1 MPEEINIFNINNPNS
16 GIDLLS
22 PFVRVTIG
30 AIGNVSSEVFTI
42 GDGKLI
48 SASVTLSEGKAQSNC
63 KFTVYDPQKRLTD
76 KFFSYIESVDGLD
89 PIEAPETE
97 QEDEKDDEIVE
108 GSAPNEGEAT
118 SGKVIFEN
126 VVASTYG
133 WGSKYDGGSK
143 GAYGDKIDFEGMTAA
158 MYHPSGKNFY
168 KYAKM
173 KVTEISSGR
182 SIIVTVN
189 DTGPFAIAPNG
200 DVITPYI
207 PHPTRK
213 IDLVRGAWKKLTN
226 NAPRGLTNVKIE
238 WLEAGTTTTVIPLKD
253 KSESKN
259 QIANNIKKGNI
270 ANAKI
275 GNWPTAKVT
284 ATKNIIVFPGHLAD
298 TPGGG
303 GTSGSGDTNSVLYKG
318 EQRVREFIA
327 NDISTNLFI
336 SELQKAGYNVITAP
350 PTPPTRGD
358 AARNAYYNA
367 VKSLKEAN
375 SAYALELHFDAPPN
389 GRPGVIPGGK
399 YDQSGAS
406 LSVMDVALAKEF
418 GNFSFNHRQSLG
430 GPSRGITL
438 LELDAL
444 GSTLT
449 GLINSGISTGD
460 FTSLERALLP
470 YSQRAVRALNTVT
483 DGIISKTGEVTDSV
497 NNAKGAQQ
505 EKIAE
510 AKTLAGAQIT
520 IELGYNGK
528 TLAASSFIH
537 TGLSYSIFA
546 PDHLE
551 FSGTSAGWA
560 LTQRIKNNVYTNLT
574 FKKIASK
581 VASAYGLKLDMPIDG
596 PKYEYFPQRGQS
608 DYEMLLIEAR
618 RIGLRMY
625 VKGNVLHIKPRAD
638 ILVNKNTYVLTYGEN
653 MGINFTCDHTAQKD
667 TKGGARSS
675 DPGEST
681 TTGVRKFEVDPDTGK
696 LEQKVKENIVAT
708 GGDAGDVSTTGS
720 SVPTP
725 APKTDGT
732 TAKEDADRKAG
743 ENRIK
748 GIGAKCDFPTTP
760 EALSLDPDTLLLT
773 KGISAFLDRTWV
785 IDSVT
790 HSYNLG
796 DFSTS
801 LEFYSPLKNKNGSA
815 ETPSSN
821 TSNNSG
827 TPTAANNSNAPAS
840 SNGFIIPSKGT
851 YTSPFGHRGGRNHN
865 GIDIANSL
873 GTPVYA
879 SASGVVNIG
888 ASTCQFSTSGNNQI
902 DRGCGGGFG
911 NYITITHADGY
922 QTIYAHLSVISVVN
936 GSQVAQGQLIGKT
949 GNSGSSN
956 GNHLH
961 WEVLKNG
968 TKINPGK
975 VVKLPSIMSSI
986 GL

>member
-1 MPEEINIFNINNPNS
+1 MPQEINIFNINNTNPYQ
-16 GIDLLS
+16 DLIK
-22 PFVRVTIG
+22 PFVKVTVG
-30 AIGNVSSEVFTI
+30 AIGNVGSEVFTV

-76 KFFSYIESVDGLD
+76 KFFSYIESVGGLD
-89 PIEAPETE
+89 PIEAPKSETSE
-97 QEDEKDDEIVE
+97 ESEDETVE
-108 GSAPNEGEAT
+108 SSAPNETEAT

-133 WGSKYDGGSK
+133 WGSVYDGGST
-143 GAYGDKIDFEGMTAA
+143 GAYGDKIDFEALTAA
-158 MYHPSGKNFY
+158 MYHPDGGGVY

-182 SIIVTVN
+182 SIVVTVN
-189 DTGPFAIAPNG
+189 DTGPFAIASNG
-200 DVITPYI
+200 QVVRPLI

-213 IDLVRGAWKKLTN
+213 IDLTRGAWKKLTN
-226 NAPRGLTNVKIE
+226 NAPQGLTNVKIE
-238 WLEAGTTTTVIPLKD
+238 WLEAGATTSSVAPKD
-253 KSESKN
+253 KSESKAQAADN
-259 QIANNIKKGNI
+259 TKKSNI

-275 GNWPTAKVT
+275 GNWPTAKVA

-318 EQRVREFIA
+318 EQRVREFVA
-327 NDISTNLFI
+327 TDISATLFI
-336 SELQKAGYNVITAP
+336 SELQKAGYNVIPAP
-350 PTPPTRGD
+350 PTPVGRGS
-358 AARNAYYNA
+358 AARTAYYVA
-367 VKSLKEAN
+367 VQQLKEAN

-444 GSTLT
+444 GTTLT
-449 GLINSGISTGD
+449 GLINSGISTGN
-460 FTSLERALLP
+460 FAPLESALLP
-470 YSQRAVRALNTVT
+470 YAQRAVAALNTVT
-483 DGIISKTGEVTDSV
+483 DGIISKTSEATDSV
-497 NNAKGAQQ
+497 NNSKGAQQ
-505 EKIAE
+505 EKIPE
-510 AKTLAGAQIT
+510 SKTLAGAQIT

-528 TLAASSFIH
+528 TLTASSFIH
-537 TGLSYSIFA
+537 TGLSYSLFA
-546 PDHLE
+546 PDQLE
-551 FSGTSAGWA
+551 FSGTSAGWV

-574 FKKIASK
+574 FKKIATK

-625 VKGNVLHIKPRAD
+625 VKGNVLHIKPRAN
-638 ILVNKNTYVLTYGEN
+638 ILANKDTFVLTYGEN

-681 TTGVRKFEVDPDTGK
+681 ATGVRKFEVDPDTGK

-708 GGDAGDVSTTGS
+708 GGDPSDVSTTGS
-720 SVPTP
+720 STPTP

-732 TAKEDADRKAG
+732 TSKEDADRKAG

-773 KGISAFLDRTWV
+773 KGISTFLDRTWV

-801 LEFYSPLKNKNGSA
+801 LECYSPLKNKTDSA
-815 ETPSSN
+815 DTTSSTSSSN
-821 TSNNSG
+821 SN
-827 TPTAANNSNAPAS
+827 T
-840 SNGFIIPSKGT
+840 
-851 YTSPFGHRGGRNHN
+851 
-865 GIDIANSL
+865 
-873 GTPVYA
+873 
-879 SASGVVNIG
+879 
-888 ASTCQFSTSGNNQI
+888 
-902 DRGCGGGFG
+902 
-911 NYITITHADGY
+911 
-922 QTIYAHLSVISVVN
+922 
-936 GSQVAQGQLIGKT
+936 
-949 GNSGSSN
+949 SGSSN
-956 GNHLH
+956 GTGGNTFDPNAPKFIRPSTGVVTSKHRTENPARPNHKGVDLSTVGGNGRGGNILAAASGTATIYPNSAGGYGNYVDIDHGGGWLTRYGHLYSISITNGPVKQGQVIGIEGNSGNSRGTHLH
-961 WEVLKNG
+961 FEIRRGGVDLNPLKYVSA
-968 TKINPGK
+968 K
-975 VVKLPSIMSSI
+975 
-986 GL
+986 